1 MTGISIRCW
10 AGALTAVA
18 AMLAGCG
25 GGGGDA
31 ASTAKT
37 QSVMSLDSR
46 VQPASAVQ
54 DVPSVKSRSA
64 SAAPQA
70 AVVTLGELSLSKV
83 DTSSSV
89 GPRLVGLARDIA
101 ATKSTAETQ
110 TQWQW
115 KDTAVGGKVAA
126 ISFRSEGAY
135 GVRLGV
141 LVKQLPGSAILR
153 VYTQATPGSVYQISG
168 QEILQLIERN
178 QAAGDKT
185 DQGRTWW
192 TPDTGEGEATL
203 EVELPPGVAVSTL
216 DIAVPQLSHIFVNLS
231 LPTEQE
237 YQAQVATTKVNESD
251 PCNLDATCYSEN
263 SSDRNAVARMSFVS
277 GGLSYLCTGTLMNEV
292 NLSGKPYF
300 LSANHC
306 ISTQTAASTL
316 QTNWFYRSPTCN
328 SGTLQSTSI
337 RRTGGAQLLYAS
349 ASTDMS
355 FMLLNDTP
363 PAGVVYA
370 GWDANT
376 VAAGASIVGLHHPS
390 GDLLKISFGQVNGQ
404 SACQSSG
411 GNRFQCS
418 GTSGNFY
425 RVTWSEGTTEGGS
438 SGSAIFANGRVIG
451 TLYGGSAVCTN
462 KASFDY
468 YGRFDIA
475 YNAAL
480 KDWLSAAPTS
490 GSRTA
495 VYRFYNAKTG
505 AHFYTA
511 NAGERDY
518 VIRTYPDFSYEN
530 VAFYAYPDSST
541 GKDPVFRFYNATSGA
556 HFYSGTAAERDFVI
570 ANYPQFQ
577 YETISWYAQNATGN
591 GASPMYRFYNAKSG
605 AHFYTISAGERDFV
619 IQTYKDFQYEGPV
632 YYAWTTAQ

>member
-1 MTGISIRCW
+1 MTGISIRRW

-25 GGGGDA
+25 GGSSDA

-37 QSVMSLDSR
+37 QPITSVDSR

-54 DVPSVKSRSA
+54 DVASVKSRSA
-64 SAAPQA
+64 NAAPKA
-70 AVVTLGELSLSKV
+70 AVVALGELSLSKV
-83 DTSSSV
+83 DTSSSI
-89 GPRLVGLARDIA
+89 GPRLVGQARDIT
-101 ATKSTAETQ
+101 ATKSAAETQ

-263 SSDRNAVARMSFVS
+263 ATERNAVARMSFVS
-277 GGLSYLCTGTLMNEV
+277 GGLSYLCTGTLLNDG
-292 NLSGKPYF
+292 NSSGKPYF

-337 RRTGGAQLLYAS
+337 RKTGGAQLLYAS
-349 ASTDMS
+349 SSTDMS

-363 PAGVVYA
+363 PVGAVYA

-376 VAAGASIVGLHHPS
+376 VISGTSVTGLHHPS
-390 GDLLKISFGQVNGQ
+390 GDLLKISFGKVNSQ
-404 SACQSSG
+404 TSCQSSA
-411 GNRFQCS
+411 GNQFQCN
-418 GTSGNFY
+418 GATGNFY
-425 RVTWSEGTTEGGS
+425 QVTWSQGTTEGGS
-438 SGSAIFANGRVIG
+438 SGSALFQNGRVVG
-451 TLYGGSAVCTN
+451 TLYGGAAVCTN
-462 KASFDY
+462 RALSDY
-468 YGRFDIA
+468 YGRFDVA

-480 KDWLSAAPTS
+480 KNWLAATPTS

-495 VYRFYNAKTG
+495 VYRFFNAKTG

-511 NAGERDY
+511 NAAERDF

-541 GKDPVFRFYNATSGA
+541 GKDPVFRFFNATSGA
-556 HFYSGTAAERDFVI
+556 HFYSGSTAERDFVI
-570 ANYPQFQ
+570 ANFPQFK
-577 YETISWYAQNATGN
+577 YETISWYAQSAAGN
-591 GASPMYRFYNAKSG
+591 GASAMYRFYNAKSG
-605 AHFYTISAGERDFV
+605 AHFYTINAAERDFV
-619 IQTYKDFQYEGPV
+619 IQTYKDFQYEGAM
-632 YYAWTTAQ
+632 YYAWTAAQ

>member
-1 MTGISIRCW
+1 MTGISIRRW

-31 ASTAKT
+31 ASTAKAQPIT
-37 QSVMSLDSR
+37 SVDSR

-54 DVPSVKSRSA
+54 DVASVKSRSA
-64 SAAPQA
+64 SAAPKA
-70 AVVTLGELSLSKV
+70 AVVALGELPLSKV

-89 GPRLVGLARDIA
+89 GPRLVGQARDIA
-101 ATKSTAETQ
+101 ATKSAAETQ

-115 KDTAVGGKVAA
+115 KDSAVGGKVAA

-237 YQAQVATTKVNESD
+237 YQAQLATTKVNESD

-263 SSDRNAVARMSFVS
+263 SSDRNAVARMSFVN
-277 GGLSYLCTGTLMNEV
+277 GGLSYLCTGTLMNDS
-292 NLSGKPYF
+292 NSSGKPYF

-306 ISTQTAASTL
+306 ISTQTVASNLETR
-316 QTNWFYRSPTCN
+316 WFYRSPTCN

-337 RRTGGAQLLYAS
+337 RKTGGAQLLYAS
-349 ASTDMS
+349 SSTDMS

-363 PAGVVYA
+363 PAGAVYA
-370 GWDANT
+370 GWDASA
-376 VAAGASIVGLHHPS
+376 VASGTSISGLHHPS
-390 GDLLKISFGQVNGQ
+390 GDLLKISFGAITGQ
-404 SACQSSG
+404 TACETTV
-411 GNRFQCS
+411 GNRFQCI
-418 GTSGNFY
+418 GASGNY
-425 RVTWSEGTTEGGS
+425 YSVAWSQGTTEGGS
-438 SGSAIFANGRVIG
+438 SGSAIFRNGKVIG
-451 TLYGGSAVCTN
+451 TLFGGSAVCTI
-462 KASFDY
+462 KGSLDY
-468 YGRFDIA
+468 YGRFDVA
-475 YNAAL
+475 YSTAL
-480 KDWLSAAPTS
+480 KNWLAPTTS
-490 GSRTA
+490 AGARNA

-511 NAGERDY
+511 SASERDF
-518 VIRTYPDFSYEN
+518 VIQTYPDFSYEN
-530 VAFYAYPDSST
+530 IAFYAYADASS
-541 GKDPVFRFYNATSGA
+541 GKDPVFRFYNPTSGA
-556 HFYSGTAAERDFVI
+556 HFYSGSVTERDFVI
-570 ANYPQFQ
+570 ANFPEFK
-577 YETISWYAQNATGN
+577 YEVVSWYAQAGAGN
-591 GASPMYRFYNAKSG
+591 GASPIYRFYNATTG
-605 AHFYTISAGERDFV
+605 AHFYTISAAERDFV
-619 IQTYKDFQYEGPV
+619 IQVHKAFRYEGPM

>member
-1 MTGISIRCW
+1 MTGISIRRW

-25 GGGGDA
+25 GGSSDA

-37 QSVMSLDSR
+37 QPITSVDSR

-54 DVPSVKSRSA
+54 DVASVKSRSA
-64 SAAPQA
+64 NAAPKA
-70 AVVTLGELSLSKV
+70 AVVALGELSLSKV

-89 GPRLVGLARDIA
+89 GPRLVGQARDIA
-101 ATKSTAETQ
+101 ATKSAAETQ

-141 LVKQLPGSAILR
+141 LVKRLPGSAILR

-263 SSDRNAVARMSFVS
+263 ATERNAVARMSFVS
-277 GGLSYLCTGTLMNEV
+277 GGLSYLCTGTLLNDG
-292 NLSGKPYF
+292 NSSGKPYF

-306 ISTQTAASTL
+306 ISTQTVASTL

-328 SGTLQSTSI
+328 SGTLQSSSI
-337 RRTGGAQLLYAS
+337 RKTGGAQLLYAS
-349 ASTDMS
+349 SSTDTS
-355 FMLLNDTP
+355 FLLLNDTP
-363 PAGVVYA
+363 PAGAVYA
-370 GWDANT
+370 GWDAST
-376 VAAGASIVGLHHPS
+376 VASGTSMSGLHHPS
-390 GDLLKISFGQVNGQ
+390 GDLLKISFGSVNSQ
-404 SACQSSG
+404 SSCQSTSATQ
-411 GNRFQCS
+411 FQCS

-425 RVTWSEGTTEGGS
+425 RVTWSQGTTEGGS
-438 SGSAIFANGRVIG
+438 SGSAIFVNGRVVG

-468 YGRFDIA
+468 YGRFDVA

-480 KDWLSAAPTS
+480 KSWLAASSSPVRS
-490 GSRTA
+490 A
-495 VYRFYNAKTG
+495 VYRFYNATTG

-511 NAGERDY
+511 SAAERDF
-518 VIRTYPDFSYEN
+518 VIRTYPQFAYEN
-530 VAFYAYPDSST
+530 IAFYAYPDSST
-541 GKDPVFRFYNATSGA
+541 GKDPVFRFYNATTGA
-556 HFYSGTAAERDFVI
+556 HFYSGSVAERDFVI
-570 ANYPQFQ
+570 ARFPEFK
-577 YETISWYAQNATGN
+577 YEVVSWFAQTAAGN
-591 GASPMYRFYNAKSG
+591 DASAIYRFYNAKTG
-605 AHFYTISAGERDFV
+605 AHFYTISAAERDFV
-619 IQTYKDFQYEGPV
+619 IQVHKDFQYEGPM

>member
-1 MTGISIRCW
+1 MTGISIRRW

-25 GGGGDA
+25 GGGGEA
-31 ASTAKT
+31 ASTVKT
-37 QSVMSLDSR
+37 QPITSVDSR

-54 DVPSVKSRSA
+54 DVASVKSRSA
-64 SAAPQA
+64 NAAPQA
-70 AVVTLGELSLSKV
+70 AVVTLGELSLAKV
-83 DTSSSV
+83 GTSSSV
-89 GPRLVGLARDIA
+89 GPRLVGQARDIA
-101 ATKSTAETQ
+101 ATKSAAETQ

-153 VYTQATPGSVYQISG
+153 VYTQATPGSAYQISG

-203 EVELPPGVAVSTL
+203 ELELPPGVAVSSL

-237 YQAQVATTKVNESD
+237 YQVQAESAKLNESD
-251 PCNLDATCYSEN
+251 SCNLDATCYSEN
-263 SSDRNAVARMSFVS
+263 STERNSVARMSFVS
-277 GGLSYLCTGTLMNEV
+277 GGLSYLCTGTLLNDG
-292 NLSGKPYF
+292 NSSGKPHF

-306 ISTQTAASTL
+306 ISTQTVASTL
-316 QTNWFYRSPTCN
+316 QTNWFFRSPTCN
-328 SGTLQSTSI
+328 SGTLQSSSI
-337 RRTGGAQLLYAS
+337 RKTGGAQLLYAS
-349 ASTDMS
+349 SSTDMALL
-355 FMLLNDTP
+355 LLNDTP
-363 PAGVVYA
+363 PTGAVYA
-370 GWDANT
+370 GWDAST
-376 VAAGASIVGLHHPS
+376 VASGTSISGLHHPS
-390 GDLLKISFGQVNGQ
+390 GDLLKISFGAVNSQ
-404 SACQSSG
+404 ASCQSTSATQ
-411 GNRFQCS
+411 FQCS
-418 GTSGNFY
+418 GTSGDFY
-425 RVTWSEGTTEGGS
+425 RVTWSQGTTEGGS
-438 SGSAIFANGRVIG
+438 SGSAIFSNGRVIG

-462 KASFDY
+462 RASFDY
-468 YGRFDIA
+468 YGRFDVA

-480 KDWLSAAPTS
+480 KTWLAPS
-490 GSRTA
+490 SSPVRSA
-495 VYRFYNAKTG
+495 VYRFYNATTG

-511 NAGERDY
+511 SAAERDF
-518 VIRTYPDFSYEN
+518 VIRTYPEFAYEN

-541 GKDPVFRFYNATSGA
+541 GKDPVFRFYNATTGA
-556 HFYSGTAAERDFVI
+556 HFYSGSVAERDFVI
-570 ANYPQFQ
+570 ARYPEFK
-577 YETISWYAQNATGN
+577 YEIVSWFAQAAAGN
-591 GASPMYRFYNAKSG
+591 DASAIYRFYNAKTG
-605 AHFYTISAGERDFV
+605 AHFYTISAAERDFV
-619 IQTYKDFQYEGPV
+619 IQVHKDFQYEGPM